1 MKLVVFTPVNHRSA
15 IARVAAMVT
24 RELTGLGH
32 EVVVVG
38 TESSNLTGADTHEF
52 GKVLLWWR
60 DHENVS
66 KAVQHADSLVFHI
79 GNNFDYHEGALCW
92 LDVRPGVVCLHDVFL
107 GHLFLGWAHL
117 EPVRARALLA
127 GWYGKER
134 AEWYFASAADGSL
147 VDGTHALMPLTEW
160 VCAKATAVL
169 THSRWAAEKAAES
182 CPGPIAVAALPYPG
196 AEGRPVPGS
205 LGERHRVITIGDVNA
220 NKRVESVIRAIGR
233 SATLKTRV
241 TYELVGRIAPA
252 EVARLTTMALDAG
265 VDLVV
270 SGEVSDEA
278 LAEAMQRAD
287 IISCLRIPCL
297 EAASASA
304 IEAMLSGRPLI
315 VVNDGFYRE
324 IPDDCA
330 IKIDAANELNDLQT
344 ALERLQ
350 ADSGLRVSVAA
361 RAYEWAQAT
370 FNATSYAQRLAQISA
385 EASTTRP
392 VVSTIDHFAKVLGEW
407 GGHAGMLAAP
417 EISGPLKI
425 LSGASAVD
433 RRAER
438 AADNGA
444 E

>member
-1 MKLVVFTPVNHRSA
+1 
-15 IARVAAMVT
+15 MVT

-38 TESSNLTGADTHEF
+38 TEGSNLTGADTHEF
-52 GKVLLWWR
+52 GEVPLWWR

-79 GNNFDYHEGALCW
+79 GNNFDYHEGALSW
-92 LDVRPGVVCLHDVFL
+92 LDSAPGVVCLHDVFL

-127 GWYGKER
+127 EWYGIER
-134 AEWYFASAADGSL
+134 AEWYFASAAAGSL
-147 VDGTHALMPLTEW
+147 VDDAHAVMPLTEW

-169 THSRWAAEKAAES
+169 THSLWAAEKAAES
-182 CPGPIAVAALPYPG
+182 CPGPIAVVALPYAG
-196 AEGRPVPGS
+196 AEAQPAPATHGGRC
-205 LGERHRVITIGDVNA
+205 RIITIGDINA
-220 NKRVESVIRAIGR
+220 NKRVESVICAIGR
-233 SATLKTRV
+233 STTLKASV

-252 EVARLTTMALDAG
+252 EVARLTDMAIDSG

-270 SGEVSDEA
+270 SGEVSDET

-330 IKIDAANELNDLQT
+330 IKIDAADELNGLQT
-344 ALERLQ
+344 ALERLH
-350 ADSGLRVSVAA
+350 ADSGLGVSIAA

-370 FNATSYAQRLAQISA
+370 FNATNYAQHLAQISA

-392 VVSTIDHFAKVLGEW
+392 VVSAIDHFVKVLVGW
-407 GGHAGMLAAP
+407 GGHAGMLAAT
-417 EISGPLKI
+417 EVSGPLKI

-444 E
+444 R